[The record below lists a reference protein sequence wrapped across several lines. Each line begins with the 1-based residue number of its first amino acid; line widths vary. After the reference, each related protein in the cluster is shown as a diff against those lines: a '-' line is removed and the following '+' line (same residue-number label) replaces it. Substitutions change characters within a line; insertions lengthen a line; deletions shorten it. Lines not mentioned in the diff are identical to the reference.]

1 MTDLRHD
8 LIDDETLEAPAPRPR
23 REQRLRYNPRDTRGD
38 HDFAAAERN
47 TRRVRAL
54 RFILPGLAIL
64 AIGVFWAS
72 ARFIPGD
79 MASLVETAAIDT
91 TSNSIVMQKP
101 EISGFEG
108 TRRAYQLKAATAT
121 QSLDDPKIV
130 TFNDIDGKLGLD
142 GAGEATL
149 DASVGV
155 YNGNSNTLTLSDGV
169 SISTDTG
176 YTGTIGGASI
186 DLGAGSLTSD
196 TPLEIITA
204 DGIVRAHGVTVLERG
219 KRVKFTGGVTV
230 IYRPPAELVTRSG
243 RAGDVPPMETP

>member
-1 MTDLRHD
+1 MTDIRQTILQ
-8 LIDDETLEAPAPRPR
+8 DEAFPEPARPR
-23 REQRLRYNPRDTRGD
+23 REARLRYNPRDTRGE

-47 TRRVRAL
+47 SRRVKAL

-79 MASLVETAAIDT
+79 MASLVESAAIDT
-91 TSNSIVMQKP
+91 TSNSVVMQKP

-142 GAGEATL
+142 GNGEATL
-149 DASVGV
+149 DAAIGV
-155 YNGNSNTLTLSDGV
+155 YDGNKNTLTLSDGV
-169 SISTDTG
+169 RVSTDTG
-176 YTGTIGGASI
+176 YTGTIGGAAI

-196 TPLEIITA
+196 TPLEITTT
-204 DGIVRAHGVTVLERG
+204 DGTVRANGVVVLDRG
-219 KRVKFTGGVTV
+219 KRVKFTGGVSVT
-230 IYRPPAELVTRSG
+230 YRPPAELVTRTG
-243 RAGDVPPMETP
+243 QAGDAPAVEPQ